1 MSLVQAFAQYLA
13 DQVASGA
20 MTVLEAAIRAAE
32 VLPYLPTIDV

>member
-1 MSLVQAFAQYLA
+1 MSIVMAFAQFLA

-20 MTVLEAAIRAAE
+20 ITLLEAATWAAE